1 MIIGAARRRADTTR
15 KGVPMQRV
23 VRALTVLGGVA
34 ALVVLSA
41 GTAFAHADRDVG
53 PISLAIGFGTEPGYV
68 GQPNSVQVLLNDRGN
83 PVVNLGDSLKV
94 EVSFGDQQVNLPLEP
109 DFEIGE
115 SGTPGDYRAWF
126 IPSQAGKYT
135 IHLTGS
141 VHGTKI
147 DLSLTSSP
155 TTFDEIQDPANA
167 TFPAVNAPTNEELA
181 SRIEQES
188 SRTSDVVAAAQ
199 AAASDAKDAADT
211 ARTVGLV
218 GVVLGAIGV
227 IAGVAGVTAAR
238 RKP

>member
-1 MIIGAARRRADTTR
+1 
-15 KGVPMQRV
+15 MQRAI
-23 VRALTVLGGVA
+23 RALTVLGAV
-34 ALVVLSA
+34 LVLMVLSV
-41 GTAFAHADRDVG
+41 GTASAHADRDVG

-68 GQPNSVQVLLNDRGN
+68 GQPNSVQVLLGDGGH
-83 PVVNLGDSLKV
+83 PVLDLGDSLKV
-94 EVSFGDQQVNLPLEP
+94 EVSFGDQQVRLPLEP

-135 IHLTGS
+135 FHFTGS

-147 DLSLTSSP
+147 DLSVTSSP

-181 SRIEQES
+181 SRIDQES

-199 AAASDAKDAADT
+199 AAASDARNAADS
-211 ARTVGLV
+211 ARTVGLI

-227 IAGVAGVTAAR
+227 IAGIGGIVAAR

>member
-1 MIIGAARRRADTTR
+1 
-15 KGVPMQRV
+15 MQRV
-23 VRALTVLGGVA
+23 VRALTLIGGVA

-41 GTAFAHADRDVG
+41 GAASAHADRDVG

-68 GQPNSVQVLLNDRGN
+68 GQPNSVQVLLNDMGH
-83 PVVNLGDSLKV
+83 PVVDLGDSLKV
-94 EVSFGDQQVNLPLEP
+94 DVSFGDQLVRLPLEP
-109 DFEIGE
+109 DFEIAE

-126 IPSQAGKYT
+126 IPSQAGKYAF
-135 IHLTGS
+135 HLTGS

-147 DLSLTSSP
+147 DLTVTSSP

-181 SRIEQES
+181 SRIDQES
-188 SRTSDVVAAAQ
+188 TRTSDVVAAAQ
-199 AAASDAKDAADT
+199 AAASEAKSAADS
-211 ARTVGLV
+211 ARTMGLI

-227 IAGVAGVTAAR
+227 IAGIAGIAVAR

>member
-1 MIIGAARRRADTTR
+1 
-15 KGVPMQRV
+15 MQRV

-34 ALVVLSA
+34 VLLLAPA
-41 GTAFAHADRDVG
+41 GAASAHADRDVG
-53 PISLAIGFGTEPGYV
+53 PISLAVGFGTEPGYV
-68 GQPNSVQVLLNDRGN
+68 GQPNSVEVLLSDGGHA
-83 PVVNLGDSLKV
+83 VVDLGGSLKV
-94 EVSFGDQQVNLPLEP
+94 DVSFGDETVRLPLEP

-141 VHGTKI
+141 VRGTKI

-188 SRTSDVVAAAQ
+188 ARMSDAV
-199 AAASDAKDAADT
+199 AAASDAKDAADS
-211 ARTVGLV
+211 ARTVGLI

-227 IAGVAGVTAAR
+227 IAGVAGIAAAR
-238 RKP
+238 TRP

>member
-1 MIIGAARRRADTTR
+1 
-15 KGVPMQRV
+15 MQRV

-34 ALVVLSA
+34 MLLLASA
-41 GTAFAHADRDVG
+41 GSASAHADRDVG
-53 PISLAIGFGTEPGYV
+53 PISLAVGFGTEPGYV
-68 GQPNSVQVLLNDRGN
+68 GQPNGVQVILSDAGH
-83 PVVNLGDSLKV
+83 PVVDLGDSLKV
-94 EVSFGDQQVNLPLEP
+94 DVSFGDQTVRLPLEP

-147 DLSLTSSP
+147 DLTLASSP

-181 SRIEQES
+181 ARIEQES
-188 SRTSDVVAAAQ
+188 SRTSDGVAAAQ
-199 AAASDAKDAADT
+199 ASASDAKDAADT
-211 ARTVGLV
+211 ARTVALI

-227 IAGVAGVTAAR
+227 IAGIAGITLAR